1 MNWLRRKILNFLHPS
16 DDSPEEAI
24 NTIRGS
30 RLRTT
35 GSPDLDNEDCLRFT
49 VHNAQGGKVL
59 QIQHYD
65 HKSDRHHSSLY
76 VVPSDENFGDSIGK
90 IIFMEMLKKG

>member
-1 MNWLRRKILNFLHPS
+1 MNWLRRKILNFLHPTENGLQE
-16 DDSPEEAI
+16 DI
-24 NTIRGS
+24 NTIRGA
-30 RLRTT
+30 RIRTT

-59 QIQHYD
+59 QIQHYER
-65 HKSDRHHSSLY
+65 KTDRHHTSLY
-76 VVPSDENFGDSIGK
+76 VIASDENFGDSIGK

>member
-1 MNWLRRKILNFLHPS
+1 MNWLRRKILNFLHPP
-16 DDSPEEAI
+16 DDSPQEAI
-24 NTIRGS
+24 NTIKGARFRGI
-30 RLRTT
+30 
-35 GSPDLDNEDCLRFT
+35 GSADLDNEDCLRFI

-65 HKSDRHHSSLY
+65 RKTDRHHTSLH
-76 VVPSDENFGDSIGK
+76 VIASDENFGDSIGK

>member
-1 MNWLRRKILNFLHPS
+1 MNWLRRKILDFLHPP
-16 DDSPEEAI
+16 DDGPEEAR
-24 NTIRGS
+24 NTIKGA
-30 RLRTT
+30 RLRTA
-35 GSPDLDNEDCLRFT
+35 GHADLDNEDCLRFT

-65 HKSDRHHSSLY
+65 RKTDRHHTSLH
-76 VVPSDENFGDSIGK
+76 VITSDENFGDSIGK